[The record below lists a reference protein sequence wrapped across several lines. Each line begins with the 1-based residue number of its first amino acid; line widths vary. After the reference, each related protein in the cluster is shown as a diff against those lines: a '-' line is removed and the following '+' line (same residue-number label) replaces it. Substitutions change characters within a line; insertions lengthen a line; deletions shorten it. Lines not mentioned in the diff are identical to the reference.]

1 MSNAPTQQANRLDRR
16 KARTRA
22 ALIRAAQTL
31 IAEGRTNVPILEIT
45 QAADVGM
52 GSFYNHFE
60 TKEQLFEAAVEAVM
74 DGYGQLLDDLTGDI
88 EDPAEVFA
96 CSFRL
101 TGRLQRRE
109 PELSRVFLNN
119 VLRLLSA
126 DSGLAPR
133 ARRDITGRRGCRPL
147 RRRGPRRRGDDD
159 CRSPAR
165 PRPAAARPAGARR
178 RGDHRPGDRGA
189 AAHVRRAPAARRT
202 ADRSRA
208 LPLPDID
215 AVRGDGSDGLT
226 VHSAGHARR
235 PPASPELA
243 PQRTVLA
250 DPRRRRARASA
261 DPIAAAPR
269 RRSADPESLRTASPA
284 RRS

>member
-1 MSNAPTQQANRLDRR
+1 MSNTSTQQTNRLDRR

-74 DGYGQLLDDLTGDI
+74 DGYGELLDDLTADI

-101 TGRLQRRE
+101 TGRLHRRE
-109 PELSRVFLNN
+109 PELSRVLLNN
-119 VLRLLSA
+119 MLRLLSA
-126 DSGLAPR
+126 DNGLAPR
-133 ARRDITGRRGCRPL
+133 ARRDIAAAVEAGRFDVEDLDVAVTMAAGALLALGQLLHDQPERDVEETTDQVTEDLL
-147 RRRGPRRRGDDD
+147 RMLGVPRRQAQRI
-159 CRSPAR
+159 C
-165 PRPAAARPAGARR
+165 
-178 RGDHRPGDRGA
+178 
-189 AAHVRRAPAARRT
+189 
-202 ADRSRA
+202 A

-215 AVRGDGSDGLT
+215 AARGDGT
-226 VHSAGHARR
+226 
-235 PPASPELA
+235 
-243 PQRTVLA
+243 
-250 DPRRRRARASA
+250 
-261 DPIAAAPR
+261 AA
-269 RRSADPESLRTASPA
+269 
-284 RRS
+284 

>member
-16 KARTRA
+16 KARTRG

-31 IAEGRTNVPILEIT
+31 IAEGKTNVPILEIT

-74 DGYGQLLDDLTGDI
+74 DGYGQLLDDLTKGI

-109 PELSRVFLNN
+109 PELSRIFLNN

-133 ARRDITGRRGCRPL
+133 ARRDITAAVEAGTFDVEDIDVAVTMTAGALLALGQLLHDQPDRDVEETTDRVTEDLL
-147 RRRGPRRRGDDD
+147 RMFGVPRRQ
-159 CRSPAR
+159 A
-165 PRPAAARPAGARR
+165 
-178 RGDHRPGDRGA
+178 HRIC
-189 AAHVRRAPAARRT
+189 
-202 ADRSRA
+202 S
-208 LPLPDID
+208 LPLPDLG
-215 AVRGDGSDGLT
+215 AVRGDGS
-226 VHSAGHARR
+226 
-235 PPASPELA
+235 
-243 PQRTVLA
+243 
-250 DPRRRRARASA
+250 
-261 DPIAAAPR
+261 AA
-269 RRSADPESLRTASPA
+269 
-284 RRS
+284 

>member
-1 MSNAPTQQANRLDRR
+1 MTNAPTQQATRLDRR
-16 KARTRA
+16 KAQTRA

-74 DGYGQLLDDLTGDI
+74 DGYGQLLDDLTADI

-101 TGRLQRRE
+101 TGRLYRRE
-109 PELSRVFLNN
+109 PELSRVLLNS

-126 DSGLAPR
+126 DDGLAPR
-133 ARRDITGRRGCRPL
+133 ARRDIAAAVAADRFDVADLDVAVTMTAGVLLALGQLLHDQPERDVESTTDRATTDLL
-147 RRRGPRRRGDDD
+147 RMFGVPRRQAERI
-159 CRSPAR
+159 CS
-165 PRPAAARPAGARR
+165 
-178 RGDHRPGDRGA
+178 
-189 AAHVRRAPAARRT
+189 
-202 ADRSRA
+202 

-215 AVRGDGSDGLT
+215 ATG
-226 VHSAGHARR
+226 
-235 PPASPELA
+235 
-243 PQRTVLA
+243 
-250 DPRRRRARASA
+250 
-261 DPIAAAPR
+261 
-269 RRSADPESLRTASPA
+269 
-284 RRS
+284 

>member
-1 MSNAPTQQANRLDRR
+1 VTTAPTKPGNRLDRR

-60 TKEQLFEAAVEAVM
+60 TKEQLFDAAVEAVM
-74 DGYGQLLDDLTGDI
+74 DGWGQLLDDLTADI
-88 EDPAEVFA
+88 EDPAEAFA

-133 ARRDITGRRGCRPL
+133 ARRDITAAVEAGAFDVEDIDVAVTMTAGALLALGQLLHDQPDRDVEETTDRVTEDLL
-147 RRRGPRRRGDDD
+147 RMFGLPRRHAQRI
-159 CRSPAR
+159 CS
-165 PRPAAARPAGARR
+165 
-178 RGDHRPGDRGA
+178 
-189 AAHVRRAPAARRT
+189 
-202 ADRSRA
+202 

-215 AVRGDGSDGLT
+215 AVSADGS
-226 VHSAGHARR
+226 VA
-235 PPASPELA
+235 
-243 PQRTVLA
+243 
-250 DPRRRRARASA
+250 
-261 DPIAAAPR
+261 
-269 RRSADPESLRTASPA
+269 
-284 RRS
+284 

>member
-1 MSNAPTQQANRLDRR
+1 MSNAPTQAPNRLDRR

-22 ALIRAAQTL
+22 ALIRAAQRL
-31 IAEGRTNVPILEIT
+31 IAEGRTSVPILEIT

-74 DGYGQLLDDLTGDI
+74 DGYGTLLDELTSNI

-119 VLRLLSA
+119 VLRLLHA
-126 DSGLAPR
+126 DNGLAPR
-133 ARRDITGRRGCRPL
+133 ARRDIKAAMDAGRFGIDDLDVAVTLAAGTLIALGQLLQDHPDRDAAETTDRVTKDLL
-147 RRRGPRRRGDDD
+147 RMFGM
-159 CRSPAR
+159 
-165 PRPAAARPAGARR
+165 ARR
-178 RGDHRPGDRGA
+178 QAHRICQ
-189 AAHVRRAPAARRT
+189 
-202 ADRSRA
+202 

-215 AVRGDGSDGLT
+215 AVRGDGS
-226 VHSAGHARR
+226 
-235 PPASPELA
+235 
-243 PQRTVLA
+243 
-250 DPRRRRARASA
+250 
-261 DPIAAAPR
+261 AA
-269 RRSADPESLRTASPA
+269 
-284 RRS
+284 